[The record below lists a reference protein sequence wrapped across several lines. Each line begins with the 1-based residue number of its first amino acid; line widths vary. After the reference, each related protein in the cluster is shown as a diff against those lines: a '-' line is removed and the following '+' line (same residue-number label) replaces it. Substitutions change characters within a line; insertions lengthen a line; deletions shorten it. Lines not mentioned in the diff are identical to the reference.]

1 MNNIELF
8 IILVNWNKAHLTLNC
23 IKSINNSTYINYQ
36 IIVVDN
42 NSLDNSLELL
52 ESSNLNFHLI
62 KNSENL
68 GYTGGNNIGIK
79 FALTKN
85 PKYILL
91 LNNDTLIKNN
101 CISELV
107 YSLYDNQKIGIVQP
121 KIFFHPEVEI
131 LWSGPT
137 NFNKFLLKPKLLG
150 YKSKKSESRYNST
163 QFLDY
168 AVGCATLIKTEVFLN
183 VGLLDDDY
191 FAVCED
197 VDFGLRAKAAGFK
210 ILYNPSAIVYHL
222 ESASAGGSDN
232 PVYVYYQTRSYLILF
247 SKWKRSFFQ
256 YLMSF
261 LIYTFSNMIR
271 IFKLLL
277 KGNYRACYA
286 IILGYLD
293 FFKKKYG
300 KQFHKQIT

>member
-1 MNNIELF
+1 MPEQIF
-8 IILVNWNKAHLTLNC
+8 IILVNWNKANLTLNC
-23 IKSINNSTYINYQ
+23 IKSINSSLYNNYQ

-42 NSLDNSLELL
+42 NSLDDSLELL

-68 GYTGGNNIGIK
+68 GYTGGNNVGIK
-79 FALTKN
+79 YAITKS
-85 PKYILL
+85 PKYIFL

-101 CISELV
+101 CISELLF
-107 YSLYDNQKIGIVQP
+107 SMNNSPKIGIVQP
-121 KIFFHPEVEI
+121 KIFFYPEVDL

-137 NFNKFLLKPKLLG
+137 YFNNFLLKPKLLG
-150 YKSKKSESRYNST
+150 YKNIDSESKYNST
-163 QFLDY
+163 QFLDF

-197 VDFGLRAKAAGFK
+197 VDFGLRASAAGFK
-210 ILYNPSAIVYHL
+210 ILYNPNAIVYHL
-222 ESASAGGSDN
+222 ESASSGGSDN

-247 SKWKRSFFQ
+247 SKWNRSLFQYILSFFV
-256 YLMSF
+256 YS
-261 LIYTFSNMIR
+261 FSNMTR
-271 IFKLLL
+271 FFKLMLN
-277 KGNYRACYA
+277 GNFKACYA

-293 FFKKKYG
+293 FFKNKYG
-300 KQFHKQIT
+300 KQFHKNII